1 MEPTM
6 TPPRSGG
13 PETGPKT
20 DRSASLRVK
29 LLAVLERAA
38 STSAGRAVGWALY
51 QLGYWGEYTGLCAV
65 RWTRETAADL
75 RRVLGRVG
83 RIVGGYIAG
92 AAKGVADEF
101 TAPFRRFAHGM
112 RNIRA
117 HVKEQAQ
124 QFGKARAAK
133 EGFAYLWRGT
143 RMYFPLVRRSMA
155 YVVPLV
161 ALAVFVYTV
170 RTVMDYQYVL
180 AVEVDG
186 SVVGYVE
193 SEAVFDAARSDL
205 QARIATST
213 SGREWT
219 VTPAYS
225 LSVRSGP
232 VMDETHMTD
241 AILQA
246 SGSEIQEATALY
258 VDGAIVAVTTEGDK
272 LEAALEEIKAP
283 YEQPDN
289 ENIRVEF
296 VKDVELVDGIYFTD
310 SIVDYSEI
318 DALIHG
324 EEQADVYYTVVKGDT
339 PSGIAKK
346 NDITLNE
353 LVALNPDILDSL
365 FVGDQVLVTQS
376 RDYLPVQVVEH
387 KVYTETIPFQT
398 VTTESNDYS
407 WGTMKVVQEGSDGLK
422 QIESDFY
429 YIDGVLQQEVVLNET
444 ILQEAVNKEVV
455 KGTRLPDGSVGH
467 VGSGAFSWP
476 VPSSYRLSRGFG
488 GSHYGLDI
496 LSYYGAP
503 IYAADSGVVTTS
515 GSGQEHWSYGICVR
529 INHGNGYQTMYAH
542 MSGTAVS
549 RGQYVEKGQLIG
561 FMGSSGR
568 STGTHLH
575 FEIYVNG
582 VRVNPFNY
590 VG

>member
-1 MEPTM
+1 MGPSM
-6 TPPRSGG
+6 TPLQSGA
-13 PETGPKT
+13 PETG
-20 DRSASLRVK
+20 RSSSLR
-29 LLAVLERAA
+29 ARAA
-38 STSAGRAVGWALY
+38 ALLGRAAATPAGRAVGWALY
-51 QLGYWGEYTGLCAV
+51 QLGYWGEYTGLCLA
-65 RWTRETAADL
+65 RWTRETAQDAG
-75 RRVLGRVG
+75 RVLGRVA
-83 RIVGGYIAG
+83 RAVGGYIGGVFKG
-92 AAKGVADEF
+92 AADEF

-117 HVKEQAQ
+117 HMREQAE
-124 QFGKARAAK
+124 QFGRARAAR

-143 RMYFPLVRRSMA
+143 RLYFPLVRRSVA
-155 YVVPLV
+155 YVVPLA

-170 RTVMDYQYVL
+170 RTVLDYQYVL
-180 AVEVDG
+180 AVEVEG
-186 SVVGYVE
+186 QVVGYVE
-193 SEAVFDAARSDL
+193 NEMVFDAARSDL

-213 SGREWT
+213 SSREWT

-232 VMDETHMTD
+232 VLDETHMTD

-246 SGSEIQEATALY
+246 SGDQIQEATALY
-258 VDGAIVAVTTEGDK
+258 VDGEIAAITTEGEK
-272 LEAALEEIKAP
+272 LAEALEAIKAP
-283 YEQPDN
+283 YEDPDN

-296 VKDVELVDGIYFTD
+296 VKDVELVDGVYFTD

-324 EEQADVYYTVVKGDT
+324 EEQADVYYTVQSGDT
-339 PSGIAKK
+339 PSGIAVK

-353 LVALNPDILDSL
+353 LVALNPGILDSL
-365 FVGDQVLVTQS
+365 FIGDQVLVTQS

-387 KVYTETIPFQT
+387 RVYTEEIPFQT
-398 VTTESNDYS
+398 ITTESSDYA
-407 WGTMKVVQEGSDGLK
+407 WGSMKVLQEGANGLK

-444 ILQEAVNKEVV
+444 VLQEAVNKEVV
-455 KGTRLPDGSVGH
+455 KGTRRPDGSVGH
-467 VGSGAFSWP
+467 LGSGIFSWP
-476 VPSSYRLSRGFG
+476 VPSSYRLSRGFR

-503 IYAADSGVVTTS
+503 IYAADSGVVTTA

-542 MSGTAVS
+542 MSGVAVG
-549 RGQYVEKGQLIG
+549 RGQSVEKGQLIG
-561 FMGSSGR
+561 YMGSTGR

-575 FEIYVNG
+575 FEVYVNG
-582 VRVNPFNY
+582 VRVNPYNY
-590 VG
+590 VGG

>member
-13 PETGPKT
+13 PKTGRVS
-20 DRSASLRVK
+20 DRFASLRARVSA
-29 LLAVLERAA
+29 LLERAA
-38 STSAGRAVGWALY
+38 STPTGRAAGWVLY
-51 QLGYWGEYTGLCAV
+51 QLGYWGEYTGVCLV
-65 RWTRETAADL
+65 RWCQETALDL
-75 RRVLGRVG
+75 RRVLGRAG
-83 RIVGGYIAG
+83 RLVGGYIAG
-92 AAKGVADEF
+92 AVKSVVDEF
-101 TAPFRRFAHGM
+101 TAPFRRFVHGM

-143 RMYFPLVRRSMA
+143 RMYWPLVRRSVA

-161 ALAVFVYTV
+161 ALGLFVYTV
-170 RTVMDYQYVL
+170 RTVLDYQYVL
-180 AVEVDG
+180 AVEVEG

-193 SEAVFDAARSDL
+193 NETVFDAARSDL

-232 VMDETHMTD
+232 VLDETHMTD

-258 VDGAIVAVTTEGDK
+258 VNGAIAAVTTEGDR
-272 LEAALEEIKAP
+272 LAAALEEIKAP

-296 VKDVELVDGIYFTD
+296 VKDVELVDGVYFTD
-310 SIVDYSEI
+310 SIVDYSQV

-339 PSGIAKK
+339 PSGIAVK

-353 LVALNPDILDSL
+353 LVALNPNILDSL

-387 KVYTETIPFQT
+387 RVYTEPIEYQTI
-398 VTTESNDYS
+398 TTESADYA
-407 WGTMKVVQEGSDGLK
+407 WGTTKVVQEGSDGLK
-422 QIESDFY
+422 QIESNFY

-444 ILQEAVNKEVV
+444 ILQEVVNKEVV
-455 KGTRLPDGSVGH
+455 KGTRLPNGNVGQ
-467 VGSGAFSWP
+467 VGSGIFSWP
-476 VPSSYRLSRGFG
+476 VPSSYRMSRGFG

-503 IYAADSGVVTTS
+503 IYAADSGIVTTA

-542 MSGTAVS
+542 MSGIVVS
-549 RGQYVEKGQLIG
+549 RGEYVEKGELIG
-561 FMGSSGR
+561 FMGSTGR

-575 FEIYVNG
+575 FEIYING
-582 VRVNPFNY
+582 TRVNPRGY

>member
-1 MEPTM
+1 MASTM
-6 TPPRSGG
+6 TPLQNGA
-13 PETGPKT
+13 PETG
-20 DRSASLRVK
+20 RSASLR
-29 LLAVLERAA
+29 ARAA
-38 STSAGRAVGWALY
+38 ALLGRVASTPAGRAVGWALY
-51 QLGYWGEYTGLCAV
+51 QLGYWGEYTGLCLA
-65 RWTRETAADL
+65 RWTAETAQDSG
-75 RRVLGRVG
+75 RVLGRVA
-83 RIVGGYIAG
+83 RAVGGYIG
-92 AAKGVADEF
+92 GVVKGVADEI

-117 HVKEQAQ
+117 HVRQ
-124 QFGKARAAK
+124 QREEFGRIRAFR
-133 EGFAYLWRGT
+133 EGVAYLWRGI
-143 RMYFPLVRRSMA
+143 RLYFPLVRRSVA
-155 YVVPLV
+155 YVVPLI
-161 ALAVFVYTV
+161 ALGLFVYTV
-170 RTVMDYQYVL
+170 RTVLDYQYVL
-180 AVEVDG
+180 AVEVEG
-186 SVVGYVE
+186 QVVGYVE
-193 SEAVFDAARSDL
+193 NEMVFDAARSDL

-213 SGREWT
+213 SSRDWT

-232 VMDETHMTD
+232 VLDETHMTD

-246 SGSEIQEATALY
+246 SGDQIQEATALY
-258 VDGAIVAVTTEGDK
+258 VDGAIAAITTEGDRLAEA
-272 LEAALEEIKAP
+272 LEAIKAP
-283 YEQPDN
+283 YEDPGN

-324 EEQADVYYTVVKGDT
+324 EEQADVYYTVVSGDT

-353 LVALNPDILDSL
+353 LVALNPDILTSL
-365 FVGDQVLVTQS
+365 FIGDQVLVTQS

-387 KVYTETIPFQT
+387 RVYTEAIPFQT

-407 WGTMKVVQEGSDGLK
+407 YGTLKVTQEGVDGVK

-429 YIDGVLQQEVVLNET
+429 YIDGILQQEVVLNET
-444 ILQEAVNKEVV
+444 VLQEAVNKEVI
-455 KGTRLPDGSVGH
+455 KGTRMPDGSIGQL
-467 VGSGAFSWP
+467 GSGIFSWP

-496 LSYYGAP
+496 ISYYGAP
-503 IYAADSGVVTTS
+503 IYAADSGVVTTA

-542 MSGTAVS
+542 MSGIVVS
-549 RGQYVEKGQLIG
+549 RGQSVQKGQLIG
-561 FMGSSGR
+561 FMGSTGR

-575 FEIYVNG
+575 FEVYVNG
-582 VRVNPFNY
+582 TRVNPYNF
-590 VG
+590 VGG